1 MTKYSFWIVSFCA
14 LISLSFTDPNKLS
27 VDQKVQQV
35 FESTRQI
42 KSLKYDFVRTERIRG
57 KFESNQ
63 SSVKMIRRPYQV
75 YMRLQEP
82 QDGIEVLYP
91 HPQDEKRALV
101 NPNGFPWVNLKLD
114 PKGNLMRSG
123 QHHTILDCGYDHVV
137 SVMEYLFYKHK
148 DNITDILHDLGTAEV
163 NGRKCEVVSLV
174 NPDFGYFD
182 HTVKKGESIASIA
195 LKNRL
200 NEYLI
205 YEKNNQLGLFSGVNE
220 GDVIKIPTD
229 YASKMFLYIDQEKQI
244 PLKLEIYDEVG
255 LFEKYEFKNVEIN
268 PDIAA
273 EEFSYGFTAYDF

>member
-1 MTKYSFWIVSFCA
+1 MKNTFWLVAICA
-14 LISLSFTDPNKLS
+14 FLSLNFTDPNKVA
-27 VDQKVQQV
+27 VDQKVKQV

-42 KSLKYDFVRTERIRG
+42 KSLKYDFVRTERING
-57 KFESNQ
+57 KYESNE
-63 SSVKMIRRPYQV
+63 SSVKMIRRPYKV

-82 QDGIEVLYP
+82 KDGVEVLYP
-91 HPQDEKRALV
+91 HPQDEGRALV

-148 DNITDILHDLGTAEV
+148 DNIHEILHDLGSADV
-163 NGRKCEVVSLV
+163 SGRKCEVVALI
-174 NPDFGYFD
+174 NPDFGYHD

-205 YEKNNQLGLFSGVNE
+205 YEKNNQLGLFAGVNE
-220 GDVIKIPTD
+220 GDILKLPSD
-229 YASKMFLYIDQEKQI
+229 YAAKMYLYIDQEKQI
-244 PLKLEIYDEVG
+244 PLKLEIYDEIG

-268 PDIAA
+268 PVLSED
-273 EEFSYGFTAYDF
+273 EFNHEYTAYEF